1 MKDSGENLLFLIFMV
16 LVFKDFGPASPSR
29 ETTVHYGTCSEASL
43 QQSNCNQMTVGPSTV
58 FVALVESQTVVSMES
73 GYMVK
78 HQACTVIDAKN
89 WTCSPAPDDRAHAMR
104 DGEPDATWAR
114 LSVRPISRMHWEFL
128 RGRDY
133 LRGLAR

>member
-1 MKDSGENLLFLIFMV
+1 MNDSGTGWAFLIFLV
-16 LVFKDFGPASPSR
+16 LVFKDFGPASR
-29 ETTVHYGTCSEASL
+29 ETTVHYGTCNEASL
-43 QQSNCNQMTVGPSTV
+43 QQGNCDQMTVGPLTV
-58 FVALVESQTVVSMES
+58 FVALVESQTVVSMER

-89 WTCSPAPDDRAHAMR
+89 WTCSPAPAQDVHTMR
-104 DGEPDATWAR
+104 DGEPEATWSR
-114 LSVRPISRMHWEFL
+114 LSVRPISRIHWEFL

>member
-1 MKDSGENLLFLIFMV
+1 MNDSGTGWAFLIFLV
-16 LVFKDFGPASPSR
+16 LVFKDFGPASR

-43 QQSNCNQMTVGPSTV
+43 QQGDCNVMTVGSSTV
-58 FVALVESQTVVSMES
+58 FVALVESQTVVSMER

-78 HQACTVIDAKN
+78 LSACTVIDAKN
-89 WTCSPAPDDRAHAMR
+89 WTCSPAPDQVVHTMR
-104 DGEPDATWAR
+104 DGEPEAKWAQ
-114 LSVRPISRMHWEFL
+114 LSVRPISRMRWEFL